1 MLDRFDR
8 ALSKIENL
16 FAGLGVLGLAFILL
30 SVCLEIVMRDLFNKP
45 QQWVIEFTEYT
56 LLYITFLGTAWL
68 QRQEGHVA
76 VDLLTN
82 AISDGWRRFLSII
95 SSILGVGVGL
105 AFTWFGATATINAFV
120 RGAHK
125 PTMLEFPTWIVLMVI
140 PLGGAILGLRFLQ
153 QLLALASGAPLT
165 RHQQH

>member
-1 MLDRFDR
+1 MLERFDR

-16 FAGLGVLGLAFILL
+16 FAGLGVFGLVFILF
-30 SVCLEIVMRDLFNKP
+30 SVCLEIVLRGLFNKP
-45 QQWVIEFTEYT
+45 QQWVIEFTEYAM
-56 LLYITFLGTAWL
+56 LYITFLGTAWL

-82 AISDGWRRFLSII
+82 ALSPSWRRRFSMV
-95 SSILGVGVGL
+95 SSVLGLFVGTVL
-105 AFTWFGATATINAFV
+105 AWFGTTATINAFV

-125 PTMLEFPTWIVLMVI
+125 PTVLEFPTWIVLVVI
-140 PLGGAILGLRFLQ
+140 PLGGAVLGLRFLQ

-165 RHQQH
+165 RHQPH